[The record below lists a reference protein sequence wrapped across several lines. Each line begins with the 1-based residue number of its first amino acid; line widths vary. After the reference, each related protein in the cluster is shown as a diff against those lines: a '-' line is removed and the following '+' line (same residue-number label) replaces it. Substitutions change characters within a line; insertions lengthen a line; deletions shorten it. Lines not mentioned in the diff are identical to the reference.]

1 MQAKDLHPD
10 KNPNDPEAIQKFQEM
25 AAAYE
30 LLSDPNS
37 RAAYDAHGMEGISN
51 HGPGGPAG
59 GMDPNDFFAQF
70 FGNGNGNGM
79 GFDFRGMGGPGRRRK
94 GQDSVIPYEVSLEDL
109 YNGKSV
115 KMMMEKEVECGTC
128 KGSGAKGSAKPKK
141 CAKCDGKGW
150 THVQTQIAP
159 SQLGTSRAV
168 CPECEGHGDKLR
180 EKDRCKKCKGDKV
193 VKEKTRQEIF
203 VERGMSDGQRII
215 MAGAGDQEPGLP
227 AGDVIFVLK
236 AQPHKSFER
245 SGNDLA
251 TTVKITLS
259 EALLGFD
266 RILVNHLDGRGLR
279 VSSPPGRV
287 INPRQSIVLHG
298 EGMPVYK
305 TPDERGNLY
314 VILDIEMPDQQWMR
328 TIDRTALEA
337 LLPPKKTDVEPRP
350 AVVDEA
356 EYEESDMVEFGE
368 GADEEA
374 WEDDDD
380 EGGAEPECRTQ

>member
-1 MQAKDLHPD
+1 MP
-10 KNPNDPEAIQKFQEM
+10 
-25 AAAYE
+25 
-30 LLSDPNS
+30 S
-37 RAAYDAHGMEGISN
+37 
-51 HGPGGPAG
+51 
-59 GMDPNDFFAQF
+59 
-70 FGNGNGNGM
+70 
-79 GFDFRGMGGPGRRRK
+79 
-94 GQDSVIPYEVSLEDL
+94 
-109 YNGKSV
+109 
-115 KMMMEKEVECGTC
+115 
-128 KGSGAKGSAKPKK
+128 
-141 CAKCDGKGW
+141 
-150 THVQTQIAP
+150 TQ
-159 SQLGTSRAV
+159 
-168 CPECEGHGDKLR
+168 
-180 EKDRCKKCKGDKV
+180 
-193 VKEKTRQEIF
+193 
-203 VERGMSDGQRII
+203 
-215 MAGAGDQEPGLP
+215 PGLP

-314 VILDIEMPDQQWMR
+314 VILDIEMPDQQWMK
-328 TIDRTALEA
+328 TIDRTVRFISLTIQWHCDSCLNLGQALEA

-356 EYEESDMVEFGE
+356 EYEESDMVEVRARSFPADTDFFDQGFAFASQFGE